1 MALKERRA
9 RHRWWRRR
17 KTQRRLAMA
26 ASFVVAVGVL
36 AWFVIQSAGNSEP
49 EVYLTEPA
57 PLFTLP
63 TVAGDEFSLREH
75 RGQHNIL
82 LFFNEGL
89 GCAPCLDQVVDLD
102 EKWESFDALDVKLV
116 SIMVDPMD
124 ALAAEAHDRGMTS
137 IVASDEDRNVS
148 TAYDALEFSM
158 HPGIRPGHSFMLVN
172 KSGRMIWRWD
182 WIGHGQPMYV
192 EVDDIYE
199 DVAKRLEA
207 LG

>member
-9 RHRWWRRR
+9 RNRWWRRK

-26 ASFVVAVGVL
+26 ASLVAAVGVL
-36 AWFVIQSAGNSEP
+36 AWFVMQSAGDSEP
-49 EVYLTEPA
+49 EVYFTESA

-63 TVAGDEFSLREH
+63 TVAGDEFSLTEH

-102 EKWESFDALDVKLV
+102 EKWESFEALDVKLV

-124 ALAAEAHDRGMTS
+124 ALAAEARDRGMTS
-137 IVASDEDRNVS
+137 IVASDEDKSVS
-148 TAYDALEFSM
+148 IAYDALEFSM
-158 HPGIRPGHSFMLVN
+158 HPGIKPGHSFMLVN
-172 KSGRMIWRWD
+172 KSGRIIWRWD

-199 DVAKRLEA
+199 DVAKRLER